1 MDRVMESVLQTELPG
16 VKLFSR
22 GKVRDVYDLDDK
34 LLIVATDRISA
45 FDYVIPDPIPG
56 KGAVLTRMSLFWFE
70 FLKDVVP
77 SHFITANVDEY
88 PDPLPKYRD
97 QLEGRSMLVHKA
109 ERIDIECVV
118 RGYIVGSL
126 WKEYKQQVAA
136 GGGAKL
142 LGFTFPNNLQESQKF
157 DEPIFTPATK
167 EDDGHDINISFEEM
181 AGMVGVDVA
190 AELRKLSKNIYTKA
204 ADYCRSRGI
213 ILADTKFEFGFHDNQ
228 IILIDEVLSPDSSR
242 FWPAEKYQL
251 GKSQESFDK
260 QFVRDYLSQTGW
272 DKNSEPPHLPQ
283 DVIDKTREKYEQV
296 EKLLLS

>member
-1 MDRVMESVLQTELPG
+1 MESVLQTELPD

-34 LLIVATDRISA
+34 LLIVASDRISA

-77 SHFITANVDEY
+77 SHFITSDVSQY
-88 PDPLPKYRD
+88 PDPLPNYAD

-118 RGYIVGSL
+118 RGYLAGSL
-126 WKEYKQQVAA
+126 WKDYRKQVQD
-136 GGGAKL
+136 GNEAKL
-142 LGFTFPNNLQESQKF
+142 LGFTFPPDLKESQKF

-167 EDDGHDINISFEEM
+167 EESGHDMNISFEEM
-181 AGMVGVDVA
+181 AAMVGVDIA
-190 AELRKLSKNIYTKA
+190 AKLRTLSKKIYTKA
-204 ADYCRSRGI
+204 ADYCTGRGI
-213 ILADTKFEFGFHDNQ
+213 ILADTKFEFGFHNDQ

-242 FWPAEKYQL
+242 FWPADKYQV

-283 DVIDKTREKYEQV
+283 DVIEKTREKYEQV
-296 EKLLLS
+296 EKLLLAR